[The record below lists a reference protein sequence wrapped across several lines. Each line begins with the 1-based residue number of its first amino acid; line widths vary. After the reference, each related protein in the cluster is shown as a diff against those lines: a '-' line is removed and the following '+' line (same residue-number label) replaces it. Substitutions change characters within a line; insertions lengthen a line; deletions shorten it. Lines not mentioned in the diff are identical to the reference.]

1 MSHKYNMT
9 QLKLEHKNARYA
21 NIEKCSNSGKTR
33 LSGST
38 YFYDNVSQRV
48 VPINNFYLFPYN
60 FLNFSA
66 WTNFLKNKNA
76 NIPWNIVKPPQK
88 FKYCQS

>member
-1 MSHKYNMT
+1 MQQK
-9 QLKLEHKNARYA
+9 LKHKNAIYA
-21 NIEKCSNSGKTR
+21 NIENVVNSGKTR

-38 YFYDNVSQRV
+38 YFYDNVSRRV

-66 WTNFLKNKNA
+66 WTNFLKNMNA
-76 NIPWNIVKPPQK
+76 IIP
-88 FKYCQS
+88 